1 MPGATDLPLRDIHLP
16 PDISWWPLAIGWWI
30 LLGLVCFGLIVLA
43 VVLWQLFKPT
53 LRKEAQGK
61 LNLIVAH
68 YYETD
73 NVHACV
79 AEISKL
85 LRRAVISQNK
95 KLKRGL
101 EGLTGEAWLKILD
114 CQLKQP
120 EFSRGAGHILL
131 TGPYRKDVERDE
143 VEKLIQLCHRWVKTL

>member
-1 MPGATDLPLRDIHLP
+1 MPGTADLPLRAIHLP
-16 PDISWWPLAIGWWI
+16 PDITWWPLAIGWWI
-30 LLGLVCFGLIVLA
+30 ALGIVSLALIA
-43 VVLWQLFKPT
+43 VAIALWQLLKPS
-53 LRKEAQGK
+53 LKKEAQK
-61 LNLIVAH
+61 ALNSIVAS

-73 NVHACV
+73 DDHACL

-95 KLKRGL
+95 RLKRGL

-131 TGPYRKDVERDE
+131 TGPYRKIVEKNE
-143 VEKLIQLCHRWVKTL
+143 VEELIQLCQRWVKTL